1 MLGDFEVYVRSLGF
15 KENRDSLDR
24 YMLFKKSS
32 RGRFP
37 EAQDIL
43 DDLICLSFIY
53 GDSKKM
59 SIDQKLQK

>member
-1 MLGDFEVYVRSLGF
+1 MLGDFEVYIRCLGF

-24 YMLFKKSS
+24 YMLFKKSVK
-32 RGRFP
+32 GRYP

-43 DDLICLSFIY
+43 DHLICLSLIY

-59 SIDQKLQK
+59 AIDQNLQK